1 MKVQDLAIIFII
13 IIIPISLVISI
24 YTQYQIQTVNTQTL
38 YDGSKMLVIKTYNPN
53 SKNAGISQ
61 TIHFTKE
68 SAKQLIDI
76 LKRELNI

>member
-1 MKVQDLAIIFII
+1 MANIIEYKKGNSY
-13 IIIPISLVISI
+13 SLSSRSGKPVDVNCI
-24 YTQYQIQTVNTQTL
+24 YETQTL

-68 SAKQLIDI
+68 SAIKLIEI
-76 LKRELNI
+76 LKKELNI